1 MLYLFAIIIGYL
13 AGSIPSSFLVGKV
26 FGKVDLRKVGSGN
39 LGTTNVIRTLGL
51 KYGLLAYALDML
63 KGLVPVL
70 LIKHF
75 WGFDY
80 AVWAG
85 VAAIIGHCYSI
96 FLSFQGGKGVAVSSG
111 VLFAID
117 PIMAVIL
124 IAFQLIIAFTT
135 RYMGLASI
143 LNALVFPLV
152 AYMKRGV
159 DALLYAAIVIT
170 PFVIF
175 QHRMNIK
182 RMLEGTEKK
191 L

>member
-1 MLYLFAIIIGYL
+1 MQYILAIVLGYL
-13 AGSIPSSFLVGKV
+13 SGSIPSSYLVGRL

-39 LGTTNVIRTLGL
+39 LGTTNVIRNLGL
-51 KYGLLAYALDML
+51 GYGLLAYALDML
-63 KGLVPVL
+63 KGLVPVML
-70 LIKHF
+70 MKQF
-75 WGFDY
+75 MGFDY
-80 AVWAG
+80 AVWGG

-96 FLSFQGGKGVAVSSG
+96 FLNFHGGKGVAVSSG

-117 PIMAVIL
+117 PVMAVIL
-124 IAFQLIIAFTT
+124 IAFQLIVAFTT

-143 LNALVFPLV
+143 MNALVFPLV

-191 L
+191 I